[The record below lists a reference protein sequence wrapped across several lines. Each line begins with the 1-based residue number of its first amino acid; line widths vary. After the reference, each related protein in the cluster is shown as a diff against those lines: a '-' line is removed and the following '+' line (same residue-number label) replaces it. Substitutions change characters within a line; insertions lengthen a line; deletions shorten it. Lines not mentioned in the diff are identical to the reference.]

1 MLINITRKCAT
12 ICNLKCSLEKNSS
25 WHTITIVIKKLVI
38 HRKEWFL
45 WTVQS
50 TLAICYYKWQIIVS
64 DFFFCFSTLQE
75 NHLFEG
81 HLWRWGPHGQPH
93 LRQLA
98 LLSPSC
104 ARRTGKW
111 SLRPVAVGHGPS
123 SLGLPFALLGLQ
135 SGLLKLL
142 SSFHTEPHLG
152 SAAHKRA
159 KLNCWI

>member
-1 MLINITRKCAT
+1 MQSEMLIGEKFIMTYNHNCHQEAGYSSKRMISMNCTKH
-12 ICNLKCSLEKNSS
+12 IGNLLLQMTDNCF
-25 WHTITIVIKKLVI
+25 
-38 HRKEWFL
+38 WFFF
-45 WTVQS
+45 V
-50 TLAICYYKWQIIVS
+50 
-64 DFFFCFSTLQE
+64 FFCFSTLQE

-123 SLGLPFALLGLQ
+123 SLGLPFALPGLQ

-142 SSFHTEPHLG
+142 SSSHTEPHLG